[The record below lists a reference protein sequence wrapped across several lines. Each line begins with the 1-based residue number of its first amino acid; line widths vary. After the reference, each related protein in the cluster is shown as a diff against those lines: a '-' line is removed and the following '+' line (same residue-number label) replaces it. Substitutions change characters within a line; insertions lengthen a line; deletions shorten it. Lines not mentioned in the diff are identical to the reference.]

1 MIIGATAEND
11 YELLQVTQQM
21 YQKFDLK
28 RVFFSAYIPLNED
41 SALPSLDTAPP
52 LLREHRLY
60 QADWLL
66 RYYGFHARICSARRP
81 ILTSCLT
88 PSVTGRCVIWKFFQ

>member
-1 MIIGATAEND
+1 MIIGATKEND
-11 YELLQVTQQM
+11 YELLRVTQHM

-66 RYYGFHARICSARRP
+66 RYYGFRAEACSALP
-81 ILTSCLT
+81 AQTLIFFWIL
-88 PSVTGRCVIWKFFQ
+88 SVTGRYGI